1 MLPAMTSTT
10 DTIDTYLAA
19 YNEADEGARRELVGR
34 AFADAGALVDPP
46 IDGEGHDGITA
57 MMGAVH
63 QQYPGHRFRR
73 ASAVDEHHGYFR
85 YGWELCGPGDAVVLE
100 GTDVGF
106 VDEAGRLARV
116 IGFFGP
122 LPDAA

>member
-1 MLPAMTSTT
+1 MTPTT

-19 YNEADEGARRELVGR
+19 YNEPDADARRELVAR
-34 AFADAGALVDPP
+34 AFAANGALVDPP
-46 IDGEGHDGITA
+46 IDGEGVGGISD

-63 QQYPGHRFRR
+63 QQYPGHRFTR

-85 YGWELCGPGDAVVLE
+85 YGWELRGPDDGVVLE
-100 GTDVGF
+100 GTDVGM
-106 VDEAGRLARV
+106 VDETGKLARV

-122 LPDAA
+122 LPAV

>member
-1 MLPAMTSTT
+1 MLRRMTNTT
-10 DTIDTYLAA
+10 EIIDTYLAA
-19 YNEADEGARRELVGR
+19 YNEPDDEPRRELVAR
-34 AFADAGALVDPP
+34 AFAEGGALVDPP
-46 IDGEGHDGITA
+46 IDGSGHEGISA

-85 YGWELCGPGDAVVLE
+85 YGWELRSPEDAVVLE

-106 VDEAGRLARV
+106 VDDAGRLARV

-122 LPDAA
+122 LPAE